1 MRGSWSSL
9 LFFILIGLGI
19 IGLIAVLWSNP
30 IALLEKLLIGGLI
43 VGGIFGLYKWLSK
56 GKSPNESQA
65 YRRAVRQSK
74 KRKKSSSTR
83 HVPRSTSKLTVIPT
97 RSIKKK
103 RPSLDRLKHKGHG
116 HLTVIDGKKK
126 KRKKG
131 FL

>member
-9 LFFILIGLGI
+9 LFFILIGLGM
-19 IGLIAVLWSNP
+19 IGLIAVLLSNP
-30 IALLEKLLIGGLI
+30 VALLEKLVIGAVI
-43 VGGIFGLYKWLSK
+43 MAGIFGLYKWLSK

-74 KRKKSSSTR
+74 KRKKSTTR
-83 HVPRSTSKLTVIPT
+83 HVPRSASKLTVIPT
-97 RSIKKK
+97 RSVKKK
-103 RPSLDRLKHKGHG
+103 RPSLDRLKNKGHG
-116 HLTVIDGKKK
+116 HLTVIEGKKK